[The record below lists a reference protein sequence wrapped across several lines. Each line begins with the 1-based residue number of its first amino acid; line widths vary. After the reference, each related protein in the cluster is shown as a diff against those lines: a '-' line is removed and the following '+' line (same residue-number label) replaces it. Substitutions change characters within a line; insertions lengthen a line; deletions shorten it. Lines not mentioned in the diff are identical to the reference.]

1 LKKSKYVI
9 AALLFIAGSAANIFF
24 STAIHFMLLT
34 KTPTVKFYWLSVCME
49 SMMSDPQHKQLFL
62 MIEGIL
68 LLLCFFF
75 VIFQDKSYKTDEMKI
90 TSEISIP
97 VSAGEGQHGTARFLK
112 KNEIKKT
119 FGSFTISAHDDVIA
133 GLLRKG
139 DRLKKRAEKYKFTS
153 DEEKEKSE
161 ETYTRRLNENNPAV
175 KLYIW
180 FLKRKWEADI
190 WLYKFK
196 ESLKASNPPEPP
208 EPNKTLEGEKR
219 FAEIAREM
227 FRKFKNY
234 LSLYEKTDVSAPA
247 KKKKK
252 KTPKIV
258 ILLLT
263 RLKSLIRRSKR
274 TSSYIKGGAGIVI
287 GMERKTKKSERVF
300 CLDDDIHSLI
310 IGATRCGKTRC
321 LVIQTIC
328 ALALAGESI
337 ITSDPKGELYLYTSE
352 YLKALDYDVKVMDF
366 QMPGKSD
373 CYNPLQGIIDAVNA
387 DEIDLAQSLTWDL
400 TGFLVEKSDKG
411 EPIWQNGEMSII
423 AAAILCVVYDNKENP
438 MLQNLTNV
446 YWFIANMC
454 KDIKCGKT
462 TIKPIVEYVK
472 DLPDSHPAKPLLGIA
487 DVAPSKTA
495 GSFYT
500 SALTTLRLFTAKD
513 IYSITSESDFR
524 LDDIGAKKQAL
535 FFILPDEKTTYYP
548 VATLYV
554 SQIYERLV
562 NVAKKNGNRLE
573 KRVNFVLDEFGN
585 FSAIS
590 DFGAKLTVG
599 GGYGIRFNL
608 FIQGFNQLTEK
619 YNENVA
625 GIVKSNCAAWVYL
638 SSNDPRTLEEL
649 EKRLGKYTTTSY
661 SVGGSTQ
668 RNASSSSSHNVSL
681 QARSLL
687 DATEIGRLKRPYQL
701 LITVNHPAM
710 MYSPDLSK
718 WQFNR
723 MLGLGDKSHNK
734 KFIAMGNAQREV
746 KSVSNSEIHLWGIW
760 NNWTQ

>member
-1 LKKSKYVI
+1 
-9 AALLFIAGSAANIFF
+9 
-24 STAIHFMLLT
+24 
-34 KTPTVKFYWLSVCME
+34 
-49 SMMSDPQHKQLFL
+49 
-62 MIEGIL
+62 
-68 LLLCFFF
+68 
-75 VIFQDKSYKTDEMKI
+75 MKI

-139 DRLKKRAEKYKFTS
+139 DRLRDKAKKYKFTS
-153 DEEKEKSE
+153 VEEKE
-161 ETYTRRLNENNPAV
+161 ETEKIYSRRLNENNPAV
-175 KLYIW
+175 KLYVW

-190 WLYKFK
+190 RLYKFR
-196 ESLKASNPPEPP
+196 ESLKTSKPPEPP
-208 EPNKTLEGEKR
+208 EPNKTLEGEKG
-219 FAEIAREM
+219 FAETAREM
-227 FRKFKNY
+227 FGKFKNS
-234 LSLYEKTDVSAPA
+234 LSLYEKPDIDAPVNNNNN
-247 KKKKK
+247 KKKK
-252 KTPKIV
+252 KTAAARESP
-258 ILLLT
+258 
-263 RLKSLIRRSKR
+263 
-274 TSSYIKGGAGIVI
+274 SYIKGGAGIVI
-287 GMERKTKKSERVF
+287 GMERKTKNNERVF

-352 YLKALDYDVKVMDF
+352 YLKALGYDVKVMDF
-366 QMPGKSD
+366 QTPGKSD

-387 DEIDLAQSLTWDL
+387 NEIDLAQSLTWDL

-438 MLQNLTNV
+438 PFQNLTNV

-462 TIKPIVEYVK
+462 TIKPIVLYVEK
-472 DLPDSHPAKPLLGIA
+472 LPDTHPAKPLLGIA

-513 IYSITSESDFR
+513 IYSITCESDFR
-524 LDDIGAKKQAL
+524 LDDIGVKKQAL

-548 VATLYV
+548 VTTLYV

-661 SVGGSTQ
+661 SVGGSTS

-718 WQFNR
+718 WLFNR

-734 KFIAMGNAQREV
+734 KFIAMGNAQRKV

-760 NNWTQ
+760 NEYTQ